1 MANVINEIKSAIGAG
16 GRPSKFRV
24 TLTFPSAVNT
34 TGNLRNV
41 DTLAKSA
48 SFPALTIGQIEVWNQ
63 GRKLV
68 IPGDTSFSNSW
79 TVTFYNTEAHDIRR
93 DFIAWVAS
101 CDQFQDNKH
110 TGVPAELMI
119 DANVIQLDSY
129 GNETTKYTFHNLF
142 PYEIG
147 EISLSADTIDSIEE
161 FDVTFSFTDWV
172 VGDDAVQRPGQS
184 GEGTKNVTALE

>member
-16 GRPSKFRV
+16 ARPSKFRV
-24 TLTFPSAVNT
+24 TLTFPTAVLT
-34 TGNLRNV
+34 SGNLRNI
-41 DTLAKSA
+41 DTLAKAA
-48 SFPALTIGQIEVWNQ
+48 SFPGLTIGQIEIWNQ
-63 GRKLV
+63 GRKLL
-68 IPGDTSFSNSW
+68 IPGDTSFTNSW

-93 DFIAWVAS
+93 DFISWQVS
-101 CDQFQDNKH
+101 CDHFQDNKH

-142 PYEIG
+142 PMEIG
-147 EISLSADTIDSIEE
+147 EITTGSDTIDQIEE

-172 VGDDAVQRPGQS
+172 VGSDAIQQPLVS
-184 GEGTKNVTALE
+184 GESTKNITALE